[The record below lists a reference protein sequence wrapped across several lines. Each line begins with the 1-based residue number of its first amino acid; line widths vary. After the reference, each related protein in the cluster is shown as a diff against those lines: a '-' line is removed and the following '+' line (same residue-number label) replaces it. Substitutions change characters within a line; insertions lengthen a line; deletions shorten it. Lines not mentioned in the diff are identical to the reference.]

1 MTIKFKT
8 IVISMIFMIINASC
22 TVSEIIDA
30 ERTALDIAS
39 LNISENLLLDIGI
52 IRFESGVPEGNDADK
67 TGIYQEIRE
76 AESRYFPYHIKT
88 TLEKT
93 GYWGSVRVIPSRAAI
108 TDVIVSGRV
117 LRSDGENVSLR
128 IIAKDS
134 LGQEW
139 FEKDYTTQTGLRSY
153 SENRD
158 RAIDPYQKVFN
169 DFANDLRL
177 YAASLHGSVNK
188 RIQQT
193 SELLFFADMV
203 PTVYGPYLNEHEGSI
218 ELLRLPPEN
227 DPMVMRLRGIRER
240 DRLVID
246 SINEH
251 YANYYYG
258 IALPYEGWRKKAR
271 ENQVNIRDT
280 KRAAT
285 VRALIGVA
293 VTAGSINMDTRDTSR
308 SRRNIKRATQSVGID
323 RGIRTII
330 DAWQLRQS
338 TNSYRNQIGELSES
352 FIAEAAPLIVEVEGQ
367 SRRLVGT
374 AESQYEGWRKLLK
387 EISDIETEVPD
398 SKSTETTTS
407 NNNISLN

>member
-1 MTIKFKT
+1 MLL
-8 IVISMIFMIINASC
+8 INSAC

-30 ERTALDIAS
+30 ERTNLDVAS
-39 LNISENLLLDIGI
+39 LNISENLLLDIGVVK
-52 IRFESGVPEGNDADK
+52 FDAGVPENNDADK
-67 TGIYQEIRE
+67 TGIYEEIRE
-76 AESRYFPYHIKT
+76 AESRYFPYHIKA

-108 TDVIVSGRV
+108 TDIIISGTII
-117 LRSDGENVSLR
+117 RSDGEYVS
-128 IIAKDS
+128 ISIKAEDIT
-134 LGQEW
+134 GQEW
-139 FEKDYTTQTGLRSY
+139 FIKEYSTQTGLRSY

-177 YAASLHGSVNK
+177 FAASLHSSENK

-193 SELLFFADMV
+193 SELIFFSNMV
-203 PTVYGPYLNEHEGSI
+203 PSVYESYLSI
-218 ELLRLPPEN
+218 DDGDVQLKRLPPEN
-227 DPMVMRLRGIRER
+227 DPMVKRLRGIRER
-240 DRLVID
+240 DRLVVD

-271 ENQVNIRDT
+271 ENEVSIRDT

-293 VTAGSINMDTRDTSR
+293 VTAGSMNMDTSDTSR

-330 DAWQLRQS
+330 D
-338 TNSYRNQIGELSES
+338 IGK
-352 FIAEAAPLIVEVEGQ
+352 I
-367 SRRLVGT
+367 
-374 AESQYEGWRKLLK
+374 
-387 EISDIETEVPD
+387 
-398 SKSTETTTS
+398 
-407 NNNISLN
+407 N